1 MLKIPETEFEKILLK
16 KGTSVVK
23 ISKRHWGIFE
33 NPQEIIY
40 TTKQK
45 DIKVLIDY
53 IESKVKSG
61 FFCILSLSY
70 DSSAAFDS
78 ANELKV
84 DPVFPLLWAAFYK
97 APLVKLKYED
107 FPHSKNF
114 SLKTTADISRTEY
127 NAAITRIKDYIK
139 NGDTYQVN
147 FTFRIN
153 VNTNLN
159 PAILFLNLFRT
170 QKPEFGAFLN
180 MGTMS
185 VISLSP
191 ELFIHK
197 KSSTLI
203 SKPMKG
209 TISRGIVIEDD
220 LQKKFSLE
228 NDPKNRAENL
238 MITDMVRNDL
248 GKICKYGT
256 VKTKNLFNVITTPF
270 VHQMI
275 STVEG
280 EIKEGISLFDI
291 LKALF
296 PPASITGAP
305 KIRSMQIIKELE
317 KSPRGIYTGT
327 IGMINLDYDFIFN
340 VAIRTAVQ
348 YHNNLCGGI
357 GGGIVADSKID
368 GEWKEAKLKSS
379 FLISKKTSFE
389 IFETILFDRK
399 DGGFIWLDEH
409 INRLGNSQKYFLR
422 KFNRNKVVN
431 FLYAISKELP
441 DLAKVKISLD
451 ESGKIKCKWER
462 LTFKGWGK
470 KYAKVLISKK
480 KTDPSNIM
488 LYHKTT
494 ERKLYDEEFLN
505 AQSIGYDDVIFLNKR
520 EEITEGAISNIFIKT
535 KNGWL
540 TPPLKCG
547 LLPGIYRKHLIL
559 QLSAKEQIIY
569 IKQLISAEK
578 VIICNSVR
586 GKIEVMREKK

>member
-1 MLKIPETEFEKILLK
+1 
-16 KGTSVVK
+16 
-23 ISKRHWGIFE
+23 
-33 NPQEIIY
+33 
-40 TTKQK
+40 
-45 DIKVLIDY
+45 
-53 IESKVKSG
+53 
-61 FFCILSLSY
+61 
-70 DSSAAFDS
+70 
-78 ANELKV
+78 
-84 DPVFPLLWAAFYK
+84 
-97 APLVKLKYED
+97 
-107 FPHSKNF
+107 
-114 SLKTTADISRTEY
+114 
-127 NAAITRIKDYIK
+127 
-139 NGDTYQVN
+139 
-147 FTFRIN
+147 
-153 VNTNLN
+153 
-159 PAILFLNLFRT
+159 
-170 QKPEFGAFLN
+170 
-180 MGTMS
+180 
-185 VISLSP
+185 
-191 ELFIHK
+191 
-197 KSSTLI
+197 
-203 SKPMKG
+203 
-209 TISRGIVIEDD
+209 
-220 LQKKFSLE
+220 
-228 NDPKNRAENL
+228 
-238 MITDMVRNDL
+238 
-248 GKICKYGT
+248 
-256 VKTKNLFNVITTPF
+256 
-270 VHQMI
+270 
-275 STVEG
+275 
-280 EIKEGISLFDI
+280 
-291 LKALF
+291 
-296 PPASITGAP
+296 
-305 KIRSMQIIKELE
+305 
-317 KSPRGIYTGT
+317 
-327 IGMINLDYDFIFN
+327 
-340 VAIRTAVQ
+340 
-348 YHNNLCGGI
+348 
-357 GGGIVADSKID
+357 
-368 GEWKEAKLKSS
+368 
-379 FLISKKTSFE
+379 LISKKTSFE